1 MLALLKGKRIEQARE
16 LFSHLGESNDIC
28 MGMSHGKPRGHGM
41 GPEDTNAIFK
51 ELLRSRAISS
61 GIMEDIEDFRIF
73 VPNVDRD
80 KVSDMTANI
89 IKLQLIK
96 YTQQQCELHNI
107 PLTHDVP
114 SGMYWD
120 SKRKNW
126 ENRYVD
132 RLIINEK
139 LILFVPKR
147 IVSFTDKYTTQEY
160 KQHFVLNYLQNE
172 HLSMGSSL
180 VRKYKNGTKYVTK
193 KSIVEFEPQI
203 DKVTPRGVS
212 RF

>member
-1 MLALLKGKRIEQARE
+1 M
-16 LFSHLGESNDIC
+16 
-28 MGMSHGKPRGHGM
+28 
-41 GPEDTNAIFK
+41 
-51 ELLRSRAISS
+51 
-61 GIMEDIEDFRIF
+61 
-73 VPNVDRD
+73 
-80 KVSDMTANI
+80 
-89 IKLQLIK
+89 
-96 YTQQQCELHNI
+96 HNI
-107 PLTHDVP
+107 PLTYDVP

-139 LILFVPKR
+139 PILLVPKR

-193 KSIVEFEPQI
+193 KSIVEFLHNLEML
-203 DKVTPRGVS
+203 
-212 RF
+212 